1 MSDEA
6 QILNEMHR
14 YYEKICQDLSD
25 HSLMERTIVAGFLH
39 VLGIEYENCEIQKK
53 ESNNSIDI
61 RFQGAHFQVIESL
74 DEGRRR
80 DDGIRKRLENL
91 KCALATKEFEY
102 LWKAVEVPGSFNPPT
117 NCAPEDYF
125 QRIFCCSEKKAKK
138 YGRVDGDIDL
148 LVYINMKGRHLYPIE
163 PWPTPEPLME
173 HGWRSVSFVDNCYV
187 RVLYAKKNAPAFLQA
202 AVEKTHGDPKDGGIF
217 PQELGPEEKCE
228 AETVR

>member
-1 MSDEA
+1 MSDVTQFLKEEIERTERA
-6 QILNEMHR
+6 
-14 YYEKICQDLSD
+14 YQDLQN
-25 HSLMERTIVAGFLH
+25 HKKKERTTVAGFLR
-39 VLGIEYENCEIQKK
+39 VLKIQYEDREIQKK
-53 ESNNSIDI
+53 GDEPVDI
-61 RFQGAHFQVIESL
+61 RFQGVHFQVIESL
-74 DEGRRR
+74 DEGRRH
-80 DDGIRKRLENL
+80 DDEIHKRLGNL
-91 KCALATKEFEY
+91 KWALATKKFEH
-102 LWKAVEVPGSFNPPT
+102 LRKAVEVPGSFSPPP
-117 NCAPEDYF
+117 NCIPEDYF

-173 HGWRSVSFVDNCYV
+173 HGWRSVSFVDNCYA
-187 RVLYAKKNAPAFLQA
+187 RGLYAKKNAPAFLQA